1 MYNALPGTLL
11 CTILV
16 ETSNAMNLSSLHQ
29 NNNYWFPGRL
39 LGGISLVLA
48 PLLLLTA
55 ELLLFQFHFFFPD
68 QLRAFKEHPQL
79 VTWGYN
85 VFLAGNILLWPA
97 VVTVTR
103 LIGQKRPALASWGGA
118 LVMFGLFA
126 RTFHYGINHQSFQL
140 ADILHVEQ
148 AIDVVSK
155 SYGAFHIVSSLSM
168 AILSGWIVLAI
179 GCYLSG
185 TLNVARSVALAM
197 MSLLMIGVL
206 KGSSVMSIVYVT
218 GLCIAFV
225 PLGVKILLEGEIAKP
240 RIALL
245 YTAGTLLLLALMYFL
260 GQAG

>member
-1 MYNALPGTLL
+1 MD
-11 CTILV
+11 
-16 ETSNAMNLSSLHQ
+16 LSSTHHST
-29 NNNYWFPGRL
+29 NYWFPGRV

-55 ELLLFQFHFFFPD
+55 ELLLFKFHFFFPD
-68 QLRAFKEHPQL
+68 QLKAFETQPQL
-79 VTWGYN
+79 VTSAYN

-97 VVTVTR
+97 VVTVAR
-103 LIGQKRPALASWGGA
+103 LVGQKRPALASWGGT

-126 RTFHYGINHQSFQL
+126 RTFHYGINHLSFQL
-140 ADILHVEQ
+140 VDILTVEQ
-148 AIDVVSK
+148 AINVVSK
-155 SYGAFHIVSSLSM
+155 SYGAFHIVSALSL

-206 KGSSVMSIVYVT
+206 KGSSAMSIIYIA
-218 GLCIAFV
+218 GLCVAFV
-225 PLGVKILLEGEIAKP
+225 PLGIKVLLEGPIAKP
-240 RIALL
+240 RVILL
-245 YTAGTLLLLALMYFL
+245 YSIGSLLLLALMYFL